1 MLLNCHSYFSLRFGT
16 IPEDELLALCREN
29 GYDCV
34 ALTDINNTSGCLNF
48 IRMAPRFDIKPI
60 VGIDFRNGVTQQ
72 FVALAKNNIGFQTLN
87 AYLSAQKLTDAP
99 FPTRAPEMEHVAFI
113 YPFEKLNKERR
124 EQFRPNE
131 YIGISIQDLDKLH
144 YSPLHR
150 FMDRL
155 VIQQPV
161 TFRNK
166 KDFNAHRLLRAI
178 DGNTLLSKL
187 TTAETGKEN
196 EQVVQAKVLEY
207 HFKQKDFRTIL
218 ENTRKLMDECNIQFG
233 FGNEREH
240 QNLKVFSQN
249 EEEDFKRLRSMSY
262 QALGYRYGDNITDE
276 IFDRIAKELDMI
288 RQQHF
293 VPFFLVNHDIV
304 NYARRKGYYYVGR
317 GSGANS
323 IIAYLLNITNVDPIE
338 LDLYFERFINLHRKN
353 PPDFDIDFSW
363 RDREDVTRYIFDTYG
378 KNGQAALLATYSTFQ
393 HASSVREL
401 GKVFG
406 LPAYEIDALSNGKYD
421 PKKLDQLSGLVVRY
435 ADYLQTN
442 NQPNHLSIHAGGILI
457 SERPMHYFTATDV
470 PPKGFPTTQFDMVIA
485 EDVGLNK
492 YDILGQRG
500 LAKIKETLEIIRY
513 NRPDAADFD
522 INDVRKFKTDP
533 KINDLI
539 RQAQCIGCFYVESPA
554 MRMLL
559 KKLEVDNY
567 LGLVA
572 ASSII
577 RPGVAKSGMM
587 REYIL
592 RHRHPEK
599 RNEAHPRL
607 LELMEET
614 YGIMVYQEDVI
625 KVAHY
630 FAGLTLGEADVIRRG
645 MSGKFRGREEFERVK
660 KKYFKNCRSKGYDEE
675 MTIEIW
681 NQIASFAGFAFAKGH
696 SASYAVESYQTLFL
710 KAYFPLEFMVA
721 VLNNGG
727 GFYAPELYIHEAR
740 MHGALVHAP
749 CVNHSEAQA
758 TIEGHEIYL
767 GMQFLNA
774 LEEKTIERVLSARRQ
789 DGPFTSLNDFLD
801 RVPISIEQLTILI
814 RIDAFRFTGIG
825 KKTLLWKAH
834 FRLST
839 TPIKVPQKQLFHTE
853 IKDFNLPEFHSSIL
867 DDAYDQMELLGFPLC
882 SPFNLLKNPLPKSIM
897 SRDLHNY
904 INQEVVQYGY
914 LVALKNTRTNR
925 GESMQFGTFLDYE
938 GQFIDTVHF
947 PTAAAKVN
955 GSVKGVYK
963 IRGVV
968 TEEFGFLTVEVAEIT
983 RMESAAR

>member
-72 FVALAKNNIGFQTLN
+72 FVALAKSNSGFQALN
-87 AYLSAQKLTDAP
+87 SYLSAQKLTDAP
-99 FPTRAPEMEHVAFI
+99 FPDRAPEMEQVAFI

-131 YIGISIQDLDKLH
+131 YVGISIQDLDKLH

-155 VIQQPV
+155 IIQQPL

-187 TTAETGKEN
+187 TTDETGKEN
-196 EQVVQAKVLEY
+196 EQIVQARVLKY

-218 ENTRKLMDECNIQFG
+218 ENTRKLMDECNIQFS

-240 QNLKVFSQN
+240 QNLKVFSKN

-288 RQQHF
+288 RQQNF

-304 NYARRKGYYYVGR
+304 HYARRKGYYYVGR

-393 HASSVREL
+393 HSSAVREL

-421 PKKLDQLSGLVVRY
+421 PKKLDQFSGLVIRY
-435 ADYLQTN
+435 ADYFQTN

-500 LAKIKETLEIIRY
+500 LAKIKETLEIIHY

-675 MTIEIW
+675 MTMEIW

-740 MHGALVHAP
+740 MLGALVHAP

-758 TIEGHEIYL
+758 TIEGHDIYL

-774 LEEKTIERVLSARRQ
+774 LEEKTIERILNARKQ

-839 TPIKVPQKQLFHTE
+839 TPVKVPQKQLFHTE
-853 IKDFNLPEFHSSIL
+853 IRDFNLPEFHSSIL
-867 DDAYDQMELLGFPLC
+867 DDAYDQIELLGFPLC
-882 SPFNLLKNPLPKSIM
+882 SPFNLLKNPLPKSVM

-947 PTAAAKVN
+947 PTATAKVN

>member
-16 IPEDELLALCREN
+16 ISEDNLLKISREN
-29 GYDCV
+29 GYDCI

-60 VGIDFRNGVTQQ
+60 VGIDFRNGVKQQ
-72 FVALAKNNIGFQTLN
+72 FVGLAKNNAGFQELN
-87 AYLSAQKLTDAP
+87 AYLSKYMNAGLEFPDQAP
-99 FPTRAPEMEHVAFI
+99 MLENVAFI
-113 YPFEKLNKERR
+113 YPFEKMNLEKR
-124 EQFRPNE
+124 EKFGPDE
-131 YIGISIQDLDKLH
+131 YVGISVRDLDKLH
-144 YSPLHR
+144 YSPLHQYA
-150 FMDRL
+150 DRL
-155 VIQQPV
+155 VIQQPLI
-161 TFRNK
+161 FRDK
-166 KDFNAHRLLRAI
+166 KDFNAHRLLRAV

-187 TTAETGKEN
+187 PASATARGD
-196 EQVVQAKVLEY
+196 EQIIPLKVLEY

-218 ENTRKLMDECNIQFG
+218 HNTRKLMDECHIHFSFG
-233 FGNEREH
+233 DDREQ
-240 QNLKVFSQN
+240 QNLKVFGKSEQ
-249 EEEDFKRLRSMSY
+249 EDFQKLKSLSY
-262 QALGYRYGDNITDE
+262 QALGYRYGNNITDE
-276 IFDRIAKELDMI
+276 IFDRIAKELEMI
-288 RQQHF
+288 QKQNF

-304 NYARRKGYYYVGR
+304 SYARRKNYFYVGR

-323 IIAYLLNITNVDPIE
+323 IIAYLLHITNVDPIE

-363 RDREDVTRYIFDTYG
+363 RDREDVTQYIFDTYG
-378 KNGQAALLATYSTFQ
+378 KNGQTALLATYSTFQ
-393 HASSVREL
+393 HSAAVREL

-421 PKKLDQLSGLVVRY
+421 RNKLDQLSGLVIRY
-435 ADYLQTN
+435 ADFLQAN

-457 SERPMHYFTATDV
+457 SERPMHYFTATDI

-485 EDVGLNK
+485 EDVGLAK

-500 LAKIKETLEIIRY
+500 LAKIKETLEVIRY
-513 NRPDAADFD
+513 NRPDAPDFD
-522 INDVRKFKTDP
+522 IDDVKKFKTDP
-533 KINDLI
+533 KINALI
-539 RQAQCIGCFYVESPA
+539 REAQCIGCFYVESPA

-592 RHRHPEK
+592 RHRNPDK

-660 KKYFKNCRSKGYDEE
+660 KKYFKNCKNKGYDE
-675 MTIEIW
+675 TVALEIW

-740 MHGALVHAP
+740 MLGGNVFAP
-749 CVNHSEAQA
+749 CVNHSYAQA
-758 TIEGHEIYL
+758 SIEGSDIYL
-767 GMQFLNA
+767 GMQFLNE
-774 LEEKTIERVLSARRQ
+774 LEEKTIERILQARKQ

-801 RVPISIEQLTILI
+801 RVSISIEQLTILI
-814 RIDAFRFTGIG
+814 RIDAFRFTGVD

-834 FRLST
+834 FRLSK
-839 TPIKVPQKQLFHTE
+839 TPVKVPQKQLFHSE
-853 IKDFNLPEFHSSIL
+853 VKDFELPEFHSSIL
-867 DDAYDQMELLGFPLC
+867 DDAYDQIELLGFPLC
-882 SPFNLLKNPLPKSIM
+882 SPFNLLKNPLPKSVM
-897 SRDLHNY
+897 SRDLHLY
-904 INQEVVQYGY
+904 VNQEVVQYGY
-914 LVALKNTRTNR
+914 LVAIKNTRTGR

-947 PTAAAKVN
+947 PAVAAKFN
-955 GSVKGVYK
+955 ASVKGVYK
-963 IRGVV
+963 ICGVV
-968 TEEFGFLTVEVAEIT
+968 TEEFGFLTLEVSEIT